1 MFIFFPDKQSIT
13 LASLIV
19 EYVRNFSKQD
29 IYHNFYMRICNY
41 VAEDLHVIA
50 INHQLADIVIK
61 DFIEPVNF
69 QIQK

>member
-1 MFIFFPDKQSIT
+1 
-13 LASLIV
+13 
-19 EYVRNFSKQD
+19 
-29 IYHNFYMRICNY
+29 MRIRNY